1 MTNQLKKAFEA
12 ASKLPPGDQDALAE
26 AILEE
31 VKVEG
36 LWDAAFAKKPGALE
50 RLADEALDDH
60 RAGHTHP
67 LEPDK
72 L

>member
-1 MTNQLKKAFEA
+1 MTSNLKKAFEA
-12 ASKLPPGDQDALAE
+12 ASKLPPADQDALAA

-36 LWDAAFAKKPGALE
+36 LWDASFAKTPGALE
-50 RLADEALDDH
+50 RLADAALQEH
-60 RAGHTHP
+60 RTGQTRP
-67 LEPDK
+67 LDPDQ

>member
-1 MTNQLKKAFEA
+1 MTNKLKKAFEA
-12 ASKLPPGDQDALAE
+12 ASKLPPADQDALAA

-36 LWDAAFAKKPGALE
+36 LWDAAFAKQPGALE
-50 RLADEALDDH
+50 RLADEALEEH
-60 RAGHTHP
+60 RAGRTRP
-67 LEPDK
+67 LEPGE

>member
-1 MTNQLKKAFEA
+1 LKRRP
-12 ASKLPPGDQDALAE
+12 SSPLGDQDALAA

-36 LWDAAFAKKPGALE
+36 LWDAAFAQRPGVLE
-50 RLADEALDDH
+50 RLADEALDEH
-60 RAGHTHP
+60 RAGRTRP

>member
-1 MTNQLKKAFEA
+1 MTNKLKEAFEA
-12 ASKLPPGDQDALAE
+12 ASKLPPADQDALAA

-36 LWDAAFAKKPGALE
+36 LWDVSFAKTPAALE
-50 RLADEALDDH
+50 RLADEALKEH
-60 RAGHTHP
+60 RAGRTRP
-67 LEPDK
+67 LLPDE